1 VIELNFCQR
10 LPLLGDAYLPGENMN
25 QDNDALGPINPKRV
39 LSGHLPRDIA
49 LPLQQA
55 VHEWPQAMKW
65 QRVHQLE
72 CEAVKRGLRR
82 PDALMGF
89 SRV

>member
-1 VIELNFCQR
+1 
-10 LPLLGDAYLPGENMN
+10 MN
-25 QDNDALGPINPKRV
+25 DEHLGPINPRRE
-39 LSGHLPRDIA
+39 LSGHLPADIA
-49 LPLQQA
+49 KPLQQA
-55 VHEWPQAMKW
+55 VHEWPKASMW
-65 QRVHQLE
+65 ARVHQIE

>member
-1 VIELNFCQR
+1 MIELNVFQR
-10 LPLLGDAYLPGENMN
+10 IPRSGEAHLPGETMN
-25 QDNDALGPINPKRV
+25 DNDALGPINPRRV

-55 VHEWPQAMKW
+55 VHEWPKAVMW
-65 QRVHQLE
+65 SRVHQLE
-72 CEAVKRGLRR
+72 CEAVRRRLRA

-89 SRV
+89 GR

>member
-1 VIELNFCQR
+1 MTDDTRDQ
-10 LPLLGDAYLPGENMN
+10 
-25 QDNDALGPINPKRV
+25 INPQRV

-55 VHEWPQAMKW
+55 VHEWPKAMMW

-72 CEAVKRGLRR
+72 CEAVRRGLRR
-82 PDALMGF
+82 SDALMGF
-89 SRV
+89 AR

>member
-1 VIELNFCQR
+1 
-10 LPLLGDAYLPGENMN
+10 MN
-25 QDNDALGPINPKRV
+25 QDDEARGPINPTRY
-39 LSGHLPRDIA
+39 LATLNPRDIA

-55 VHEWPQAMKW
+55 VHEWPKAAKW

-72 CEAVKRGLRR
+72 CEAVRRGLRV

-89 SRV
+89 SRS